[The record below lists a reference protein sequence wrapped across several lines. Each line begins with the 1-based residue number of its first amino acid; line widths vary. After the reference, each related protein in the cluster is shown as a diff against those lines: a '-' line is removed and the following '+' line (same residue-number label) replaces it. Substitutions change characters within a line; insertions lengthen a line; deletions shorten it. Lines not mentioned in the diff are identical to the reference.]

1 MKKKILITGGY
12 GYIGAKL
19 ALKLRKKYQVILM
32 EHPKAKKPSFLKGKF
47 QIIKTDITNEKKNF
61 KTQSRNYL

>member
-32 EHPKAKKPSFLKGKF
+32 EHPKAKKPNFLKGKF
-47 QIIKTDITNEKKNF
+47 QIIKTLN
-61 KTQSRNYL
+61 SL

>member
-32 EHPKAKKPSFLKGKF
+32 EHPKAKKTKLFER
-47 QIIKTDITNEKKNF
+47 QISNYKNRHH
-61 KTQSRNYL
+61 K

>member
-19 ALKLRKKYQVILM
+19 ALKLKKKTSQM
-32 EHPKAKKPSFLKGKF
+32 KKKF
-47 QIIKTDITNEKKNF
+47 
-61 KTQSRNYL
+61 